1 MTEISSQRQ
10 FFADNPDQI
19 GNLWVNVNQDMVGAN
34 QAQDVM
40 RKQAIT
46 RLPATRFHFFN
57 DVVES
62 VVEYM
67 VAGNTYELAQAQ
79 NGFGLYPKPHLSHL
93 GTEHR
98 YNAGMIF
105 FHNNTDHMPFNEA
118 PIGIPAVTFTNMP
131 DRFIHSSDD
140 DLWNVDRTQLGR
152 NAAAVALIAYTMA
165 SSDREMAPI
174 LTAETVG
181 RGLERLARN
190 FRLGASWLAA
200 RTDKEQ
206 AFHDA
211 VNQIE
216 YAVARERMALESLL
230 EIGMNGQGVNDLLE
244 GLDMTRRDKMRELE
258 MLYRRQMN
266 SSPPIYRNTETER
279 TLATIRPVLTAGPE
293 EFLTLRYRIGNV
305 QGLHGLMSFEI
316 LNAVNGER
324 TGLDI
329 YRFVSAEA
337 LEGGEHYYGVV
348 TAEAVLEYLRNA
360 EAAGVIET
368 GG

>member
-1 MTEISSQRQ
+1 
-10 FFADNPDQI
+10 
-19 GNLWVNVNQDMVGAN
+19 
-34 QAQDVM
+34 
-40 RKQAIT
+40 
-46 RLPATRFHFFN
+46 
-57 DVVES
+57 
-62 VVEYM
+62 
-67 VAGNTYELAQAQ
+67 
-79 NGFGLYPKPHLSHL
+79 
-93 GTEHR
+93 
-98 YNAGMIF
+98 
-105 FHNNTDHMPFNEA
+105 FNEA